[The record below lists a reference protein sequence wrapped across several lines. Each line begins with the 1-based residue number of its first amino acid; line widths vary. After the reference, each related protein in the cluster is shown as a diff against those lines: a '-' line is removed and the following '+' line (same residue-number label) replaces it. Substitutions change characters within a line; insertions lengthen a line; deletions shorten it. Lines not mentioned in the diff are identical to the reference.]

1 MFILF
6 AFWNKTKSLFLVAS
20 EVHGIF
26 GCRYFRKT
34 WNLRL
39 SLLPK
44 YTKSSVLV
52 HSELYR
58 LKISHLNFYN
68 ITNNYA
74 VLTCYAFA
82 RARNLLFLVA
92 SEVHGIFG
100 CRCFRKTWTWN
111 LRLSLLPKY
120 TKSSVLVHSELYRLK
135 ISHLNFYNKTFRN
148 YTD

>member
-74 VLTCYAFA
+74 VLTCYAFV
-82 RARNLLFLVA
+82 RARNLCFLLLLKYTESSVVIA
-92 SEVHGIFG
+92 SEKHEHEIFG
-100 CRCFRKTWTWN
+100 CRGYRSKRN
-111 LRLSLLPKY
+111 LRFLFIP
-120 TKSSVLVHSELYRLK
+120 
-135 ISHLNFYNKTFRN
+135 N
-148 YTD
+148 YTV